1 VAAVAIFSGVV
12 TYMILKIV
20 GFITTLRA
28 ESSEEGMGMDLV
40 AHGEEA
46 YATGE
51 GAVLLNEKEVP
62 ASVNGLN
69 HN

>member
-1 VAAVAIFSGVV
+1 VYSGVI
-12 TYMILKIV
+12 TYIILKVV
-20 GFITTLRA
+20 GLITKLRA
-28 ESSEEGMGMDLV
+28 GTSDEGIGMDLV

-62 ASVNGLN
+62 ASVNGI
-69 HN
+69 